1 MLYYVAI
8 TVVNGQKCA
17 DNVGSLEHDDLDV
30 IANRTFIF
38 ADQEYQ
44 VTCKGTVI
52 AWEFCYRV
60 QENGTSVTFYPGI
73 WMPNE
78 TTDNGTIGY
87 TLIQSNTV
95 TFIPFQVG
103 NNNSDDFSCQT
114 FNLSEADQF
123 IAPEGSVV
131 GVYSS
136 MREDLLRTNKI
147 DSSFTSYQ
155 FKGNQS
161 DVKINDNNGYNI
173 ALRVHLGR

>member
-1 MLYYVAI
+1 MLYYVPI

-17 DNVGSLEHDDLDV
+17 DSVGSLEHDGLDV
-30 IANRTFIF
+30 VVDLTFIF

-44 VTCKGTVI
+44 VTCKGIVI

-60 QENGTSVTFYPGI
+60 QENRTSVTFYPGI
-73 WMPNE
+73 WMLDE

-87 TLIQSNTV
+87 TLVQSNTV
-95 TFIPFQVG
+95 TFTPFQVG
-103 NNNSDDFSCQT
+103 NDNSDDFSCQT
-114 FNLSEADQF
+114 FYLSEADQF

-136 MREDLLRTNKI
+136 MREDLLRTNRI
-147 DSSFTSYQ
+147 DSSFTSYV

-161 DVKINDNNGYNI
+161 DVKINDNIGYNI